1 MCFVVTIL
9 LLCCGLCYYP
19 SSSQTLRNTPE
30 QKSTYQHDT
39 ALVNLLVNKT
49 QDLVSFW
56 NAAAQDS
63 AEFYLQ
69 KIYALSQAR
78 NYDRGLAE
86 YYRLWSSVYNARYLY
101 DSSGSSLLKEMYWA
115 RRSSEPIEIAETYAA
130 MGILYEHMDQLDSAA
145 KYYIR
150 AVHIS
155 DSVENRHFSGSVY
168 NNLAII
174 FYNIGDSKNAEK
186 YALAGYRTGKEL
198 NDSTIFLSCLINLAG
213 IKKDLLLQEDTALKI
228 YQQVV
233 KAVKGSQKYKSL
245 AFNADVNEGDVLAT
259 LKKYTRALAKY
270 NSLLVYGDQLGDYL
284 LGYVYSGMGNT
295 YLAMGNYPAAWKY
308 VDKAR
313 QINESIHAS
322 HELSGNYASLSE
334 INKAE
339 KHFDAALLYRERY
352 DSIQDTL
359 MAEANRKNMHLLD
372 VKYQTAQKNKQIA
385 QQQLALAE
393 NRHAIE
399 RKNTWMLVL
408 LGGAAALAAILILSI
423 RSYRHKRR
431 AAEQSLLT
439 LQKQHEVNTLEAKMV
454 AREEERNRIGKEMH
468 DDVGSAL
475 TTILYLS
482 DDLKTTADNKNR
494 DTAGKIA
501 ATAGMVVDKMNEIV
515 WSMNQQYDTLDD
527 LVAYMRRHAAQ
538 FLENHGIGYDF
549 RAPDPVPDIRL
560 QGEQRRNIY
569 LVVKESLHNIVKHS
583 GATEVKIEFILDSGL
598 TVTVHDNGKGIDLA
612 ELRRFGNGL
621 RNMQQRMQSVGGSF
635 EVSARD
641 GTVVSLNCPLNAAD

>member
-1 MCFVVTIL
+1 MRFIVTIL
-9 LLCCGLCYYP
+9 LLCCGLVYYP
-19 SSSQTLRNTPE
+19 SSSQGLKNTPE
-30 QKSTYQHDT
+30 RKSAYRHDT
-39 ALVNLLVNKT
+39 ALVNRLVNKA
-49 QDLVSFW
+49 QDLVSLSGTG
-56 NAAAQDS
+56 ARDS
-63 AEFYLQ
+63 ADVYLQ
-69 KIYALSQAR
+69 KIYTLSQAR
-78 NYDRGLAE
+78 NYDLGLAE
-86 YYRLWSSVYNARYLY
+86 YYRLLSSVYNARYLY
-101 DSSGSSLLKEMYWA
+101 DSSGSSLRKEMYWA

-130 MGILYEHMDQLDSAA
+130 MGIRYEHMDQLDSAA

-155 DSVENRHFSGSVY
+155 DSVGNRHFSGSVY

-174 FYNIGDSKNAEK
+174 FYNIGDSRNAEK
-186 YALAGYRTGKEL
+186 YALAGYRVGKEL
-198 NDSTIFLSCLINLAG
+198 DDSTIFLSCLINLAG
-213 IKKDLLLQEDTALKI
+213 IKKDLLFQQDTALKI

-233 KAVKGSQKYKSL
+233 KAVSGSGRYKSL
-245 AFNADVNEGDVLAT
+245 AFNAYVNEGDVLAT
-259 LKKYTRALAKY
+259 MKEYTRALRKY
-270 NSLLVYGDQLGDYL
+270 NSLLAYSDELGDYL

-295 YLAMGNYPAAWKY
+295 YLDMKDYPAAGKY
-308 VDKAR
+308 VNKAR
-313 QINESIHAS
+313 QINERIHAGQ
-322 HELSGNYASLSE
+322 ELSGNYASLSE

-339 KHFDAALLYRERY
+339 KHFDVALLYRERY

-385 QQQLALAE
+385 QQQLALAK

-408 LGGAAALAAILILSI
+408 LGGAAAMAAILILSI

-439 LQKQHEVNTLEAKMV
+439 LQKQHEVNTLQAKMV

-482 DDLKTTADNKNR
+482 DDLKTTVDKKNQ

-501 ATAGMVVDKMNEIV
+501 ATAGQVVDKMNEII

-527 LVAYMRRHAAQ
+527 LIAYTRRHAAQ
-538 FLENHGIGYDF
+538 FLESHGIEYDF
-549 RAPDPVPDIRL
+549 RSPDPVPDIRL

-583 GATEVKIEFILDSGL
+583 GATEVEIVFCLEGGL
-598 TVTVHDNGKGIDLA
+598 KVTVHDNGKGIDMA
-612 ELRRFGNGL
+612 GLRRFGNGL
-621 RNMQQRMQSVGGSF
+621 RNMEQRMRSVGGSF
-635 EVSARD
+635 GISASD
-641 GTVVSLNCPLNAAD
+641 GTLVCLECALNGSQ